1 MADFNVIETQEQLN
15 EVIKERLEQ
24 KERMVQESYANY
36 MSPED
41 QEKLK
46 RGFEEEIAKLQKQ
59 FEDEKAA
66 AAGLQSQIEA
76 ANAEVNKARLD
87 AARIKIATEYGIP
100 IELSGRLMGDSEEA
114 LREDAKTLSQYAAPK
129 QVAPP
134 FNPEK
139 AKGSAKEEA
148 LQAMADALNFD

>member
-24 KERMVQESYANY
+24 KERMVRESYANY

-46 RGFEEEIAKLQKQ
+46 KGFEEEIAKLQKQ
-59 FEDEKAA
+59 FDEDKETTAQLKA
-66 AAGLQSQIEA
+66 QIEA
-76 ANAEVNKARLD
+76 ANAEVSKAKLD

-114 LREDAKTLSQYAAPK
+114 LREDAKALSQFAAPK

>member
-1 MADFNVIETQEQLN
+1 MADFTIIETQEQLN
-15 EVIKERLEQ
+15 EVIGDRLKRQEE
-24 KERMVQESYANY
+24 KIKESYTGY

-46 RGFEEEIAKLQKQ
+46 KGFEEEIAKLQKQ
-59 FEDEKAA
+59 FDEDKEITAQLKA
-66 AAGLQSQIEA
+66 QIEA
-76 ANAEVNKARLD
+76 ANAEVSKAKLD

-114 LREDAKTLSQYAAPK
+114 LREDAKALSQFAAPK